1 MDYLESLVPTQLS
14 SSNPNCRALRV
25 LIVDDVPQ
33 VRQELRGLLQLTSE
47 LEVVGEAANGL
58 EAISQAEAL
67 RPDVVVMDLE
77 MPLMDGYE
85 ATRQIKTRRL
95 ACRVV
100 ALTIHAGEAER
111 QQALQAGMA
120 DVVVKGAPLEVLL
133 RAIWASAADRGAPT
147 GDSA

>member
-1 MDYLESLVPTQLS
+1 MPTI
-14 SSNPNCRALRV
+14 RV
-25 LIVDDVPQ
+25 LIVDDVDQ
-33 VRQELRGLLQLTSE
+33 VRQDLRTLLTLAGNIE
-47 LEVVGEAANGL
+47 IVGEAANGL
-58 EAISQAEAL
+58 EAVRMAEAL
-67 RPDVVVMDLE
+67 QPETVMMDLE
-77 MPLMDGYE
+77 MPVMDGY
-85 ATRQIKTRRL
+85 AAARRIRAACP

-133 RAIWASAADRGAPT
+133 RAIWAAAADGGAPT

>member
-1 MDYLESLVPTQLS
+1 MPTQSS
-14 SSNPNCRALRV
+14 SSNPDCRALRV
-25 LIVDDVPQ
+25 LIVDDVLQ
-33 VRQELRGLLQLTSE
+33 VRQELRGLLPLAGE

-67 RPDVVVMDLE
+67 RPDVMVMDLE
-77 MPLMDGYE
+77 MPVLDGYE
-85 ATRQIKTRRL
+85 ATRRIKVVCP

-120 DVVVKGAPLEVLL
+120 DVVVKGSPLEVLL
-133 RAIWASAADRGAPT
+133 RAIWAAAADGRAPT
-147 GDSA
+147 GESV

>member
-1 MDYLESLVPTQLS
+1 MPTI
-14 SSNPNCRALRV
+14 RV
-25 LIVDDVPQ
+25 LIVDDVDQ
-33 VRQELRGLLQLTSE
+33 VRQDLRTLLTLAGNIE
-47 LEVVGEAANGL
+47 IVGEAANGL
-58 EAISQAEAL
+58 EAVRMAEAL
-67 RPDVVVMDLE
+67 QPETVLMDLE
-77 MPLMDGYE
+77 MPVMDGY
-85 ATRQIKTRRL
+85 AAARRIRAACP

-133 RAIWASAADRGAPT
+133 RAIWAAAADGGAPT